1 MSQINLQKPDKF
13 YFLFAFMMIVGAVF
27 VVYVFRTVFQA
38 VTTSTDIGA
47 QFTEVELKI
56 DKDKLDRAVI
66 VAGEKKVLDFKVR

>member
-13 YFLFAFMMIVGAVF
+13 YFLFAFMMVVGAAF
-27 VVYVFRTVFQA
+27 VVYVFRTIFQA
-38 VTTSTDIGA
+38 VTTSTDIGT

-56 DKDKLDRAVI
+56 DKEKLDRAVS